1 MQPPRKPFDGY
12 KWIWASYA
20 PTESLNDPAVFLG
33 VLRAMRECE
42 GERKSS
48 DELYQALQR
57 VEADIG
63 DRVSTVRLARS
74 GSRNLIRNSGQYWQA
89 TGVLVKK
96 RSIIELSDFGR
107 RVADGEIA
115 RREYGIQ
122 IVQSLRLP
130 NRSIAG
136 NWSDWDEAG
145 LDIHPLKLIL
155 SILAELRGLANAEN
169 RLSVDELTQIV
180 IPLAGSKASLD
191 IHCEAIR
198 MHRAGRLDLSQWPNC
213 VPESND
219 RRMAREFLLFLEHHG
234 FVVSVQHGVAL
245 VDRDHGFDLGSS
257 PPMEAAA
264 AGDLF
269 ATRPLELVKKV
280 ARPGQ
285 PRFRRQV
292 LERHGAQCLLTGEK
306 IPDVLEAAHII
317 PVRYN
322 GSDDASNGLCLRSD
336 VHTLFD
342 SGHIRIRESGHIK
355 MSKTVKSSQSY
366 WQLPEEVVIPPFVQR
381 PALEWRWRFF

>member
-1 MQPPRKPFDGY
+1 MQAPRKPFDGY

-48 DELYQALQR
+48 QELYQALRR

-63 DRVSTVRLARS
+63 DRVSTVSLARS
-74 GSRNLIRNSGQYWQA
+74 GPRNLIRNSGQYWQA

-96 RSIIELSDFGR
+96 HGIIELSDFGR

-115 RREYGIQ
+115 RREYGLQ
-122 IVQSLRLP
+122 VVGSLRLP
-130 NRSIAG
+130 NRRIAG

-145 LDIHPLKLIL
+145 LVIRPLSLIL
-155 SILAELRGLANAEN
+155 SILAELRGLANADN
-169 RLSVDELTQIV
+169 RLSVDELTRIV
-180 IPLAGSKASLD
+180 IPLAGSKASVAT
-191 IHCEAIR
+191 HCEAIR

-219 RRMAREFLLFLEHHG
+219 KRMAREFLLFLEHHG
-234 FVVSVQHGVAL
+234 FVESAQHGFSL
-245 VDRDHGFDLGSS
+245 VDHDLRLDLGSA
-257 PPMEAAA
+257 PPLGTAA

-269 ATRPLELVKKV
+269 ATRQVHLVKTL
-280 ARPGQ
+280 ARTGQ

-292 LERHGAQCLLTGEK
+292 LERHGAQCLLTGER

-317 PVRYN
+317 PVKYN

-342 SGHIRIRESGHIK
+342 SGHIRIRESGHINL
-355 MSKTVKSSQSY
+355 SRTVETSQSY
-366 WQLPEEVVIPPFVQR
+366 WQLPKKVVIPPFVQK
-381 PALEWRWRFF
+381 PALEWRWRLF